1 MQKIGSFVLLSEIDS
16 KLQNRGKI
24 PIFGS
29 LGCCYAVTCHIT
41 LCGVIFLGRTNFDAK
56 IDIILL

>member
-29 LGCCYAVTCHIT
+29 LGCATLLPVTY
-41 LCGVIFLGRTNFDAK
+41 LCLGRTNFDAK

>member
-1 MQKIGSFVLLSEIDS
+1 MNLLLGIGDNFT
-16 KLQNRGKI
+16 
-24 PIFGS
+24 
-29 LGCCYAVTCHIT
+29 VTY

>member
-29 LGCCYAVTCHIT
+29 LGCATLLPVTY
-41 LCGVIFLGRTNFDAK
+41 LCGVIFLGQTNFDAK